1 MAPPVGFADACRV
14 LDIMCEPPTRGQVRG
29 KHATVRA
36 PPLLLLPA
44 SYATRWVT
52 GRGRGRAPHLPLTL
66 ACSRSLLPRSLA
78 ALWSLAIGAAIAMRR
93 SSRPSHGCALFP
105 SQSRTTI
112 ISSSGRPPS
121 VPLSQLSSTPQRRR
135 SRSMAATRA
144 RRRAAVSRG

>member
-1 MAPPVGFADACRV
+1 MVPPVGFVDACHV
-14 LDIMCEPPTRGQVRG
+14 LDIMSEPPTRGQVHG

-44 SYATRWVT
+44 LYAVHWVT

-78 ALWSLAIGAAIAMRR
+78 TLWSLAAGAAIAVRR
-93 SSRPSHGCALFP
+93 SSRPNHGCALFP

-112 ISSSGRPPS
+112 I
-121 VPLSQLSSTPQRRR
+121 
-135 SRSMAATRA
+135 
-144 RRRAAVSRG
+144 